1 VKDRQFLILSG
12 VAGLAASGALFGA
25 ATLLQRLF
33 LSPLVTGWLTAVPL
47 VLCLALSVAEM
58 PMMTVA
64 LRKIAAD
71 PKRKSPML
79 LAFTNTL
86 YVSFAAVYAA
96 LFVLLT
102 GELWMGAG
110 LSALAIVRFGSSL
123 IFVVDN
129 RQM

>member
-1 VKDRQFLILSG
+1 MKDRQFLILSG

-64 LRKIAAD
+64 LRKIATD

-102 GELWMGAG
+102 GKLWMGAG

-129 RQM
+129 RQI